1 LQLDLP
7 KFEAANAQVLGI
19 SVDFN
24 GANQAWAEK
33 LGLKY
38 PLLSDTRRDMSRAYS
53 VLRDDPAAA
62 KDPKRIAGYLR
73 AIPTIMVVDKQGT
86 IRYVR
91 DNSSERNTIPMDEV
105 LAAVE
110 KAK

>member
-1 LQLDLP
+1 MQLDLP

-38 PLLSDTRRDMSRAYS
+38 PLLSDTRRVMSRAYG
-53 VLRDDPAAA
+53 VLNEDASAA
-62 KDPKRIAGYLR
+62 KDPKRIIFFMR

-91 DNSSERNTIPMDEV
+91 DNSSERNTIPIDEV
-105 LAAVE
+105 LAVVE
-110 KAK
+110 KVK